1 MIFQYRQQSFERWSD
16 AGRQVR
22 ARMVDRVQ
30 ACRLVHRQIRALRL
44 RRDVEGTCSR
54 RDWAYAAEKSF

>member
-1 MIFQYRQQSFERWSD
+1 MIFQYRLRLFEQWSD

-30 ACRLVHRQIRALRL
+30 ACRLVHRQIRALRP
-44 RRDVEGTCSR
+44 RRDAEGTCSR
-54 RDWAYAAEKSF
+54 RGWAYAAEKSF

>member
-30 ACRLVHRQIRALRL
+30 ACRLVHRQIRVLRL

-54 RDWAYAAEKSF
+54 RD